1 MNRFFSFFLYFILL
15 ELMCSC
21 TSKKIQD
28 AESFDWSNI
37 PEPIHLK
44 GDSISFDEILLM
56 PTRIVVIDS
65 FLLTKNRNVERFFH
79 IYNLNTK
86 KKVGERIPFGMGPKE
101 MLDPVW
107 LFMPKGDLA
116 VFDRNKRKMNIYPK
130 NLLLTCD
137 TVSPIKQ
144 ITFNYQLMNPV
155 VLPEVGLLS
164 SNLQAED
171 KKFIAVDFEGNK
183 LCDFGE
189 YPNKYKDKT
198 LYEKSVT
205 FMGDMAVKPDG
216 SRWVMT
222 HKTTDILEIY
232 DNKLNLLKRLQ
243 GPDQTIPDLI
253 EENGR
258 IRRQGR
264 ASKEAY
270 FFPFATNECFY
281 VLYDGREYDTESSTR
296 YLRDKLFA
304 FDWEGNPIKYYQLS
318 EPILHFSIDIK
329 QQILYGVS
337 DYPEFHIIAFPMQ

>member
-1 MNRFFSFFLYFILL
+1 MNCFFSFFLYFILL

-86 KKVGERIPFGMGPKE
+86 KKVGERIPFGIGPKE

-107 LFMPKGDLA
+107 LIMPDSNLA
-116 VFDRNKRKMNIYPK
+116 VFDRNKRQMNIYRK
-130 NLLLTCD
+130 SLLLTCD
-137 TVSPIKQ
+137 TVSPLKHIS
-144 ITFNYQLMNPV
+144 FDYQLMNPV
-155 VLPEVGLLS
+155 VLPGVGILS
-164 SNLQAED
+164 SNLQTED
-171 KKFIAVDFEGNK
+171 KKFIAVDFDGNK
-183 LCDFGE
+183 INEFGE
-189 YPNKYKDKT
+189 YPNDYKGKT

-205 FMGDMAVKPDG
+205 FMGDIAVKPDG

-222 HKTTDILEIY
+222 HKPTDMLEIY

-243 GPDQTIPDLI
+243 GPDQNVPDLK

-258 IRRQGR
+258 IQRKGR
-264 ASKEAY
+264 AAKEAY
-270 FFPFATNECFY
+270 FFPIATTDCFY
-281 VLYDGREYDTESSTR
+281 VLYDGREYDVKSPTR
-296 YLRDKLFA
+296 YLRDKLLV

-337 DYPEFHIIAFPMQ
+337 DYPEFHIVAFPMQ